1 MNTKDVST
9 SMAFFTG
16 FGGFCSIE
24 LQGADRMMVPSR
36 SVHYELVRPF
46 LARCR
51 NMEPRM
57 KTVTLQVAPLAE
69 FKRRAR
75 DAFQGP
81 QARSAYQFRLA

>member
-1 MNTKDVST
+1 
-9 SMAFFTG
+9 
-16 FGGFCSIE
+16 
-24 LQGADRMMVPSR
+24 
-36 SVHYELVRPF
+36 
-46 LARCR
+46 
-51 NMEPRM
+51 M